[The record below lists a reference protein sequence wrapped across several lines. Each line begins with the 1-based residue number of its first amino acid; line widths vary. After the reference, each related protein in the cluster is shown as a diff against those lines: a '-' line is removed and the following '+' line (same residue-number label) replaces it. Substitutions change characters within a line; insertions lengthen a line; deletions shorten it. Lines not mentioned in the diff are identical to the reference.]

1 MDIQKTIDTL
11 LVNSEEI
18 KKAYPTVVNIRHE
31 VKDIP
36 LEDLKQFAKDHRAS
50 IHTDAAAKR
59 AYVIYTPDEVPK
71 MDSDFWLYSTVVKIK
86 PAEIIAD

>member
-18 KKAYPTVVNIRHE
+18 KKSYPTVKNIRHE

-36 LEDLKQFAKDHRAS
+36 YSDLLQFARSHRAS
-50 IHTDAAAKR
+50 VHTDATQNR
-59 AYVIYTPDEVPK
+59 VYVIYTPDEVPK

>member
-1 MDIQKTIDTL
+1 MDIQKIIDTL

-18 KKAYPTVVNIRHE
+18 KKAYPTVTNIRHE
-31 VKDIP
+31 IKDIP
-36 LEDLKQFAKDHRAS
+36 YEYLKQFAIDHRAR
-50 IHTDAAAKR
+50 IHTDTAEKR
-59 AYVIYTPDEVPK
+59 VYVIYTPDEVPK

>member
-18 KKAYPTVVNIRHE
+18 KKAYPTVTNIRHE

-36 LEDLKQFAKDHRAS
+36 YSDLLQFAQSHRTS
-50 IHTDAAAKR
+50 IHTDAIQKR
-59 AYVIYTPDEVPK
+59 VFMIYSPMIDGK
-71 MDSDFWLYSTVVKIK
+71 MDTDFWLYSTVVKIK

>member
-1 MDIQKTIDTL
+1 MDIQKTIDKL

-18 KKAYPTVVNIRHE
+18 MKAYPTVTNIRHE

-36 LEDLKQFAKDHRAS
+36 YSDLKQFAKDHHAR
-50 IHTDAAAKR
+50 IHTDTTEKR
-59 AYVIYTPDEVPK
+59 VYVIYTPVDLPK
-71 MDSDFWLYSTVVKIK
+71 MHSDFWLYSTVVTIK

>member
-18 KKAYPTVVNIRHE
+18 KKAYPTVTNIRHE

-36 LEDLKQFAKDHRAS
+36 YSDLLQFARSHRAS
-50 IHTDAAAKR
+50 VHTDAAQKR
-59 AYVIYTPDEVPK
+59 VYVIYTPVEVPK
-71 MDSDFWLYSTVVKIK
+71 MDTDFWLYSTRVTIK